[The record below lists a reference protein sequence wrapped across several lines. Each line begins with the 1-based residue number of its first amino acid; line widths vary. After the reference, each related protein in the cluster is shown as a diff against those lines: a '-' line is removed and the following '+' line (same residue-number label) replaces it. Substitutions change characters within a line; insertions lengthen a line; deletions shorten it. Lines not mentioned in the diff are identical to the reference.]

1 MRILV
6 VGAGAI
12 GGYFGGRMLA
22 AGSDVTFLVRARRAA
37 QLAERGLVIRSA
49 RGDLDLAS
57 PPTVQAG
64 AIPGPFD
71 AIVLSCK
78 AFDLD
83 GAMDSFAPAVGP
95 ATKILPLLNGMAHID
110 TLAARFGEAA
120 VLGGQCQISTTLEP
134 DGTVRQFGDLQALSL
149 GERDGA
155 AGDVTRSLA
164 EALAVCGG
172 RLSETIVQDMWEK
185 WVFITVIAATT
196 CLMRA
201 SIGDVEAAGAAE
213 VPLGIAA
220 ECAAIAEHCGHAARP
235 AMLERLRSVVSTPGS
250 PFTASMLRDV
260 ERGGPVEV
268 EHVLGDL
275 LRRGGEEP
283 YPLLRLAYLHLK
295 AYEARRVREGAV
307 A

>member
-22 AGSDVTFLVRARRAA
+22 AGTDVTFLVRARRAA
-37 QLAERGLVIRSA
+37 QLAERGLVIRSP
-49 RGDLDLAS
+49 RGDATLPD

-64 AIPGPFD
+64 AITGPFD
-71 AIVLSCK
+71 AVLLSCK
-78 AFDLD
+78 AFDLEQ
-83 GAMDSFAPAVGP
+83 AMESFATAVGTG
-95 ATKILPLLNGMAHID
+95 TKILPLLNGMAHID
-110 TLAARFGEAA
+110 ALAARFGEGA

-134 DGTVRQFGDLQALSL
+134 DGTVRQFGELQALTL

-155 AGDVTRSLA
+155 ASAVAQDLA
-164 EALAVCGG
+164 AALAPCGG

-185 WVFITVIAATT
+185 WAFITTIAATT

-201 SIGDVEAAGAAE
+201 SIGDVVAAGASE

-220 ECAAIAEHCGHAARP
+220 ECLAIVERCGHAARP
-235 AMLERLRSVVSTPGS
+235 AMAERLRTGVTTPGS
-250 PFTASMLRDV
+250 PFMASMLRDV
-260 ERGGPVEV
+260 ERGGPIEV

-275 LRRGGEEP
+275 LRRGGEGA
-283 YPLLRLAYLHLK
+283 YPLLRLAYLQLK
-295 AYEARRVREGAV
+295 AYEARRVREGA